1 MLKKDSTGS
10 ITWSS
15 REREQINRLIGAQQM
30 YKKLERLMKSKKY
43 AKDLEQLRVHRNNNA
58 ELDPAMVKLQ
68 MQKLPLYQEINRIVK
83 EAQLIAEKQF
93 LSRNPDR
100 REDIRAQ
107 LAANQRLSQGDV
119 PSAIKI
125 QQKRKQETDQLLQMS
140 K

>member
-1 MLKKDSTGS
+1 
-10 ITWSS
+10 
-15 REREQINRLIGAQQM
+15 M